1 MLKEETPNDE
11 QKKWMISLISAVVFV
26 LVSTPQTFK
35 FTNDIFEKYFCIKT
49 IDEFEKP
56 TWSGIFLHALVFM
69 LITRF
74 LMNYKL
80 HDYFLEGLK
89 KKNSKIM

>member
-1 MLKEETPNDE
+1 MSTD
-11 QKKWMISLISAVVFV
+11 QKKWMISFISAIIFI

-35 FTNDIFEKYFCIKT
+35 FTDDIFGKYFCIKT

-69 LITRF
+69 LITRL
-74 LMNYKL
+74 LMNYPVE
-80 HDYFLEGLK
+80 DYLLNVLK
-89 KKNSKIM
+89 KQEKK

>member
-1 MLKEETPNDE
+1 MSKETSTDD
-11 QKKWMISLISAVVFV
+11 QKKWMISFISAIVFV
-26 LVSTPQTFK
+26 IVSTPQTFK

>member
-1 MLKEETPNDE
+1 MSKETSTDD
-11 QKKWMISLISAVVFV
+11 QKKWMISFISAIVFV
-26 LVSTPQTFK
+26 IVSTPQTFK

-69 LITRF
+69 LITRL
-74 LMNYKL
+74 LMNYKM
-80 HDYFLEGLK
+80 HDYLLNALK
-89 KKNSKIM
+89 KQS

>member
-1 MLKEETPNDE
+1 
-11 QKKWMISLISAVVFV
+11 MISFISAIVFV
-26 LVSTPQTFK
+26 IVSTPQTFK

-69 LITRF
+69 LITRL
-74 LMNYKL
+74 LMNYKM
-80 HDYFLEGLK
+80 HDYLLNALK
-89 KKNSKIM
+89 KQS

>member
-80 HDYFLEGLK
+80 HEYFLEGLK